1 MQPAVMY
8 PADAGEMESCPV
20 PGQPAGIRIPMD
32 APAIAGICM
41 MNMGQ
46 PVHRE
51 DLWNTIARSA
61 REDESH
67 PPLRWD
73 MTGDRGIA

>member
-20 PGQPAGIRIPMD
+20 PEQPAGIRTQMD
-32 APAIAGICM
+32 VPVIAGICM
-41 MNMGQ
+41 TNMGQ

-51 DLWNTIARSA
+51 DQWNTIARSA
-61 REDESH
+61 REDELH
-67 PPLRWD
+67 PPLHWG
-73 MTGDRGIA
+73 MTGDRGIV